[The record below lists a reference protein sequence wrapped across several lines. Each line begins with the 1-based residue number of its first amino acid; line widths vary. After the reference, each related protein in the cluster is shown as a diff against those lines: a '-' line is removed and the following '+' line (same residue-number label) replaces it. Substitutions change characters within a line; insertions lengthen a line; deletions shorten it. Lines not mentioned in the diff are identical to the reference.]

1 MGGFDRATVATIDA
15 AAVRENFA
23 EAGRRAEG
31 RTLFAVLKADAYGHG
46 AVGVARVLV
55 GAGCERLA
63 VVSVEEG
70 LELREAGIELP
81 ILVLGGVGT
90 APEQAVEGRLTPVVH
105 HAEQRQRLS
114 AAASLAGVRVPVQ
127 VEVDTG
133 MRRMGVAPDTAGQ
146 LLAEVAEDANLE
158 LEGVFTHLARADE
171 PDLGPSLE
179 QLAEFRRVLDAARS
193 RGIAPPWVHFANSAG
208 ILAGKP
214 LFEALP
220 AANAARPG
228 LMLYGVSPAKHLAAE
243 LRPVMTLRTRVV
255 QVRELRAGDAVGY
268 SAKFRAERATR
279 VATLGIG
286 YADGV
291 PVAASNRGQVLI
303 AGRRHPIVGRV
314 SMDYISVDVGEA
326 PVGIGDEAILL
337 GDGLRVEEAAVAA
350 ATIPYELL
358 VRVGRRVPRVESSRD
373 TVSRGRFGGS

>member
-1 MGGFDRATVATIDA
+1 MGGFDRGTVAAIDA

-23 EAGRRAEG
+23 ETGRQAGG
-31 RTLFAVLKADAYGHG
+31 RTLFAVVKADAYGHG
-46 AVGVARVLV
+46 AAGVARVLIA
-55 GAGCERLA
+55 AGCERLA

-70 LELREAGIELP
+70 LELRGAGIELP
-81 ILVLGGVGT
+81 ILVLGGVGA
-90 APEQAVEGRLTPVVH
+90 APEQAVEARLTPVVH
-105 HAEQRQRLS
+105 HAAQRQRLS
-114 AAASLAGVRVPVQ
+114 AAARLAGVRVPVQ

-133 MRRMGVAPDTAGQ
+133 MRRMGVAPDAAGQ
-146 LLAEVAEDANLE
+146 LLAEVAEDASLE

-220 AANAARPG
+220 EANAARPG
-228 LMLYGVSPAKHLAAE
+228 LMLYGVCPAKHLSAE

-255 QVRELRAGDAVGY
+255 QLRELRAGDAVGY
-268 SAKFRAERATR
+268 SAKFRAESATR

-314 SMDYISVDVGEA
+314 SMDYISVDVGET
-326 PVGIGDEAILL
+326 PVGIGDEAIVL
-337 GDGLRVEEAAVAA
+337 GDGLRVEEAAAA
-350 ATIPYELL
+350 AGTIPYELL
-358 VRVGRRVPRVESSRD
+358 VRVGRRVPRVESP
-373 TVSRGRFGGS
+373 